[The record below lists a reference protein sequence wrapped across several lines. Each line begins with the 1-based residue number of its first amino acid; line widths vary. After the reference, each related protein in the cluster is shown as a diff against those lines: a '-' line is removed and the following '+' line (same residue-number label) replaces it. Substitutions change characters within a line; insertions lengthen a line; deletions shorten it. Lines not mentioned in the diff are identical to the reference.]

1 MGAFSVSYTTPG
13 YPAPAAPGPDSSPAG
28 PAGMPPQPVQPQG
41 GNGFAVASLIF
52 GIIGGSIFGLI
63 FGFIGLSRAAKVGKG
78 KALSWV
84 GIVLSTLWLIGQ
96 IAGGTYLA
104 THISKATDPGC
115 VAAKSLLLDEQKMN
129 VSGPD
134 ALTALQNIVSE
145 LNDAASKAK
154 NSAAHD
160 SIKAVAD
167 DFQSL
172 IDSVNK
178 GTPPDSAL
186 LTKIEADGNAID
198 TACGTIGS

>member
-1 MGAFSVSYTTPG
+1 VSSDTTPG
-13 YPAPAAPGPDSSPAG
+13 YPAPAGVDSYPAG
-28 PAGMPPQPVQPQG
+28 PAGAPPQPQPRG

-52 GIIGGSIFGLI
+52 GIIGGSLFGLI

-96 IAGGTYLA
+96 IAGGTYLV
-104 THISKATDPGC
+104 THLSKASDPGC

-129 VSGPD
+129 VSGAD
-134 ALTALQNIVSE
+134 GLTSLQNIVNE
-145 LNDAASKAK
+145 LNDAASKARD
-154 NSAAHD
+154 SAAHD
-160 SIKAVAD
+160 AIKAVAD

-172 IDSVNK
+172 IDAASK
-178 GTPPDSAL
+178 GEAPNSDV

-198 TACGTIGS
+198 TACGTIGA